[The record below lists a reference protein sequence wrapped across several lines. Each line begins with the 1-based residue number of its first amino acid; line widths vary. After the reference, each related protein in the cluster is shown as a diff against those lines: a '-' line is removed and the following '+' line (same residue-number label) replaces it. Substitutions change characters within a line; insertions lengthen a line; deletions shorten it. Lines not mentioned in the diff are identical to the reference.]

1 MQRMNIFEPGSQ
13 EKDLTAKTAAG
24 LERISQAFKVLLW
37 EKAKELGL
45 SPIQIQI
52 LIFVAHHHR
61 QLANV
66 SHLAQEF
73 NVTKPTIS
81 DAIKALEKKNLILK
95 DFSSSDSRSYTILL
109 SEKGIS
115 TVDASQD
122 FANPLYDQLGNLSKV
137 ERETFFAVLKKLIYG
152 LNRRGIL
159 SVQRTCFGCRFY
171 EKGQEGHYCNL
182 LEKKLKDSQI
192 RLDCPEFEPVG

>member
-1 MQRMNIFEPGSQ
+1 MKKMNVFDPESQ
-13 EKDLTAKTAAG
+13 EKDLTAKITAG
-24 LERISQAFKVLLW
+24 LERISQTFKVLLW

-52 LIFVAHHHR
+52 LIFVAHHDRH
-61 QLANV
+61 LANV

-95 DFSSSDSRSYTILL
+95 DFSSADSRSYTIVL

-115 TVDASQD
+115 AVDVSQD
-122 FANPLYDQLGNLSKV
+122 FSNPLYEPLANLTDTD
-137 ERETFFAVLKKLIYG
+137 RATFFDVLKRLIFG
-152 LNRRGIL
+152 MNRRGIL
-159 SVQRTCFGCRFY
+159 TVQRTCFGCRFY
-171 EKGQEGHYCNL
+171 DKGQEGHYCNL
-182 LEKKLKDSQI
+182 LEKKLEDSKI
-192 RLDCPEFEPVG
+192 RLDCPEFESAT

>member
-1 MQRMNIFEPGSQ
+1 MEKMNVFDPESQ
-13 EKDLTAKTAAG
+13 EKDLTAKITAG
-24 LERISQAFKVLLW
+24 LERISQTFKVLLW

-52 LIFVAHHHR
+52 LIFVAHHDRH
-61 QLANV
+61 LANV

-95 DFSSSDSRSYTILL
+95 DFSSADSRSYTIVL

-115 TVDASQD
+115 AVDVSQD
-122 FANPLYDQLGNLSKV
+122 FASPLYEPLTNLTDTD
-137 ERETFFAVLKKLIYG
+137 RATFFEVLKKLIFG
-152 LNRRGIL
+152 MNRRGIL
-159 SVQRTCFGCRFY
+159 TVQRTCFGCRFY
-171 EKGQEGHYCNL
+171 DKGQEGHYCNL
-182 LEKKLKDSQI
+182 LEKKLEDSKI
-192 RLDCPEFEPVG
+192 RLDCPEFESAT